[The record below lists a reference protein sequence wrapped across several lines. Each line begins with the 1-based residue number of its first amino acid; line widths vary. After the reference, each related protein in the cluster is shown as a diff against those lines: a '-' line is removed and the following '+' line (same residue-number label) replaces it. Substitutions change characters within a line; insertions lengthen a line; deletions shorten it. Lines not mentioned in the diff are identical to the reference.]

1 MLRTLFAPR
10 LILLHLLVI
19 GVLVAFMFLG
29 QWQLG
34 VFQASGAKPADDPAP
49 VPVTQLSQVGRYI
62 TKEQVN
68 RQVTAT
74 GEYVAGDQLL
84 VADRVA
90 DVTAPGGRAAK
101 GKGYWLLTPLR
112 LEDGTLVPV
121 VRGWVPT
128 PTDPA
133 VAVPDGTVTVTGR
146 LRASEETGDVVPSGP
161 LPEGQVALVS
171 TAELINLWTDA
182 PLRSGFIV
190 AASQD
195 PPLAAKPVAA
205 PRPMEDVG
213 FSWRNLAYAV
223 QWWIFAGFAVF
234 MWYHFVREAVRS
246 DQRRRQAAVGREPAA
261 TEPTG

>member
-1 MLRTLFAPR
+1 
-10 LILLHLLVI
+10 
-19 GVLVAFMFLG
+19 
-29 QWQLG
+29 
-34 VFQASGAKPADDPAP
+34 
-49 VPVTQLSQVGRYI
+49 
-62 TKEQVN
+62 
-68 RQVTAT
+68 
-74 GEYVAGDQLL
+74 
-84 VADRVA
+84 
-90 DVTAPGGRAAK
+90 
-101 GKGYWLLTPLR
+101 KGYWLLTPLR

-133 VAVPDGTVTVTGR
+133 VAVPGGTVTVTGR